1 LSPINEQTEHS
12 INSYN
17 EEDDIIPNNTF
28 QSNWHQRDA
37 DATAQIA
44 TDAAAD
50 QVAADEDLAR
60 QLHEEMN
67 GPPSRSR
74 RGRGFR

>member
-1 LSPINEQTEHS
+1 LSRINEQTEHS
-12 INSYN
+12 INSYDN
-17 EEDDIIPNNTF
+17 DDEIPNNTTRR
-28 QSNWHQRDA
+28 SWHQRD
-37 DATAQIA
+37 TAAVAQVT
-44 TDAAAD
+44 TDAAAA
-50 QVAADEDLAR
+50 QVAADEDMAR

>member
-12 INSYN
+12 INSY
-17 EEDDIIPNNTF
+17 DDNDEIPNNTF
-28 QSNWHQRDA
+28 QSNWHQRDSA
-37 DATAQIA
+37 AASQVA
-44 TDAAAD
+44 TDVAAA

>member
-12 INSYN
+12 INSYDD
-17 EEDDIIPNNTF
+17 EDEIPNNTF
-28 QSNWHQRDA
+28 QSTWHQRDTA
-37 DATAQIA
+37 ATAQIA
-44 TDAAAD
+44 TDAAAAD
-50 QVAADEDLAR
+50 QVAADEDMAR

-67 GPPSRSR
+67 GPPPRSR